1 MTSRAHME
9 IPFTE
14 HTYEWIPNLRDNSLE
29 PKKQKKDKKTV
40 RAQIDITKSNQMQGG
55 HYQTLLEARH

>member
-55 HYQTLLEARH
+55 HY